1 MAGARQANTR
11 YQIFYKPT
19 ANQWP
24 AFLFTQKNKISI
36 YFESLKIYLYLYM
49 ELPEAKQK
57 FIEAWGKLG
66 SEWGINRT
74 MAQVHALLLV
84 TPTELTTEDIMEGL
98 SISRGNANMTLRD
111 LMSWGLVE
119 KQHKPGE
126 RKEYFFADKNTW
138 NIARQ
143 VAKERRKRELE
154 PVLKILDELTKVK
167 GSNRDP
173 EYATFNKSVTDI
185 NKMAKNVDKTLEAM
199 LKAEESWFW
208 GSIFKMFK

>member
-1 MAGARQANTR
+1 
-11 YQIFYKPT
+11 
-19 ANQWP
+19 
-24 AFLFTQKNKISI
+24 
-36 YFESLKIYLYLYM
+36 M

-84 TPTELTTEDIMEGL
+84 SPDALTTEDIMEEL

-111 LMSWGLVE
+111 LIGWGLVE

-126 RKEYFFADKNTW
+126 RKEYFYADKDTW

-143 VAKERRKRELE
+143 VAKERRKGELY
-154 PVLKILDELTKVK
+154 PVLKVLDELTKVK
-167 GSNRDP
+167 GDAKDP
-173 EYATFNKSVTDI
+173 AYKTFNKSVSDI
-185 NKMAKNVDKTLEAM
+185 NKLAKNVDKTFDTM
-199 LKAEESWFW
+199 IKADESWFW
-208 GSIFKMFK
+208 SSILKIFK

>member
-1 MAGARQANTR
+1 
-11 YQIFYKPT
+11 
-19 ANQWP
+19 
-24 AFLFTQKNKISI
+24 
-36 YFESLKIYLYLYM
+36 M
-49 ELPEAKQK
+49 ELAEGKQK

-84 TPTELTTEDIMEGL
+84 SPEAMTTEEIMEEL

-111 LMSWGLVE
+111 LISWGLIE

-126 RKEYFFADKNTW
+126 RKEYFYADKDTW

-143 VAKERRKRELE
+143 VAQERKKRELD
-154 PVLKILDELTKVK
+154 PVLKILSELQSVK
-167 GSNRDP
+167 GDEKDP
-173 EYATFNKSVTDI
+173 AYKTFKTSIAGI
-185 NKMAKNVDKTLEAM
+185 NKLASNVNRTLDTM

-208 GSIFKMFK
+208 GSIFRIFK